1 MAGFPVP
8 DRSSRLGAG
17 DEADFTPQKNFKP
30 RQPQRCLRWVT
41 EELRCIVRETRAQK
55 GLYHDMW
62 MDGIYRS
69 LGYYAMLT
77 GK

>member
-1 MAGFPVP
+1 MAGSPVS
-8 DRSSRLGAG
+8 DRSSMLGAG
-17 DEADFTPQKNFKP
+17 HEADFTPQKTFKP

-41 EELRCIVRETRAQK
+41 EELMCTVRETRTQK

-62 MDGIYRS
+62 TDGIHRS

-77 GK
+77 AK